1 MICSILGSNMVTRKA
16 NIQFD
21 EKAIDEHSLLAS
33 GEKISALRVHAKGP
47 KPIENATIKIIKL
60 VTGRV
65 DVHFAPGQL
74 APGHFAPRFWP
85 KRANWANFWL
95 KRANSGLNG

>member
-1 MICSILGSNMVTRKA
+1 MICSILGSHMVTRKA

-33 GEKISALRVHAKGP
+33 GEKISALRVHASGP
-47 KPIENATIKIIKL
+47 KPIENATTKIIKL

-65 DVHFAPGQL
+65 DIHFAPGHFT
-74 APGHFAPRFWP
+74 PGKFGSKGQTGQIWV
-85 KRANWANFWL
+85 
-95 KRANSGLNG
+95 